1 MVEGV
6 DDWAQVTDHVTAQR
20 PLPVTDTCHE
30 SRHVTRD
37 PDPPLLPEHVAH
49 VVPLLHVL
57 PLVVSVAVLLVGE
70 GDSVHIVHGAA
81 GVAAE
86 PLPAAHLH
94 TNMSSLITYT
104 QTCKRCYVSLLS
116 AHCPLT
122 LVK

>member
-1 MVEGV
+1 MTHRFPLVIDGDAVVVEGV
-6 DDWAQVTDHVTAQR
+6 DHWAQVTDHVATQR

-30 SRHVTRD
+30 SRHVTRTRD
-37 PDPPLLPEHVAH
+37 SDPPLLPEHVAH

-94 TNMSSLITYT
+94 TNMQAML
-104 QTCKRCYVSLLS
+104 C
-116 AHCPLT
+116 
-122 LVK
+122 